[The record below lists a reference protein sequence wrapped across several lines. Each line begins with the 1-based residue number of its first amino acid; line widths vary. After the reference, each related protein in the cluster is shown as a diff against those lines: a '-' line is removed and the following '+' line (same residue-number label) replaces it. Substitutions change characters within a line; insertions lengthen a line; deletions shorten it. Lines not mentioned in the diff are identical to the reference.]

1 MRVHVRFL
9 LTCLLLSVA
18 ALAHAGVDEGM
29 SAYSSGDYDKAA
41 REFKAM
47 AERGDREAQYMLGLL
62 HEEGQGVE
70 RDDLL
75 AAYWYARSADQGFA
89 DAYYAL
95 GQLFLHRKGDRQDRM
110 AAHHWF
116 CLAKE
121 HGHRLG
127 EQEIQRNLKA
137 MPPDLA
143 ELARNRYAERRLSA
157 TR

>member
-1 MRVHVRFL
+1 MRAHVRFL
-9 LTCLLLSVA
+9 LICLLLSVT
-18 ALAHAGVDEGM
+18 AHAHAAMDKGM
-29 SAYSSGDYDKAA
+29 SAYSSGNYDKAA
-41 REFKAM
+41 REFRIF
-47 AERGDREAQYMLGLL
+47 AERGDREAQYMLGMLYA
-62 HEEGQGVE
+62 EGQGVE

-95 GQLFLHRKGDRQDRM
+95 GQLFLNRRGDRQDRM

-116 CLAKE
+116 CLARE

-143 ELARNRYAERRLSA
+143 EMARNRYPDRRSSA
-157 TR
+157 GC

>member
-1 MRVHVRFL
+1 MRLHVRFIL
-9 LTCLLLSVA
+9 ICLLLSVA
-18 ALAHAGVDEGM
+18 TLARAGLDEGM

-41 REFKAM
+41 REFRPL
-47 AERGDREAQYMLGLL
+47 AEKGDREAQYMLGLL
-62 HEEGQGVE
+62 YEEGQGID

-75 AAYWYARSADQGFA
+75 AAHWYARSAGQGFA

-95 GQLFLHRKGDRQDRM
+95 GQLFLQRKGERQDRM

-116 CLAKE
+116 CLARE

-143 ELARNRYAERRLSA
+143 ELARNLYAERRLSP

>member
-9 LTCLLLSVA
+9 LTCLLLSVS

-41 REFKAM
+41 REFKVL

-75 AAYWYARSADQGFA
+75 AAYWYARSADQ
-89 DAYYAL
+89 
-95 GQLFLHRKGDRQDRM
+95 
-110 AAHHWF
+110 
-116 CLAKE
+116 
-121 HGHRLG
+121 LG